1 MSTWTLTY
9 DSYIPEEEMLRES
22 LCVVGNGY
30 FATRGAAP
38 ESVAD
43 GTHYPGT
50 YVAGLFNRL
59 TDDVQGKEIR
69 NESMVNVPNWLPFTF
84 RIEDG
89 AWFDIDAV
97 EILEFRQELEIREGV
112 LKRHV
117 RFRDAQGRTTVLA
130 QRRFVH
136 IAHRHL
142 AALETTIEA
151 EDWSGTVRMRSGIDG
166 SVQNRGVARY
176 NDLSGDH
183 LDTIHAEQ
191 DEESPDTIHLLVETN
206 QSHVR
211 VATGARTRVFK
222 DGEELHPEREL
233 ITSQESVAQE
243 FDVELSEGE
252 SVSAEKIVSLFT
264 SRDKAISEPCLEAR
278 KHLRRCRRLDE
289 TLQYHVLTWDHLW
302 ERFEVSVCDHDESAQ
317 AALNLLILHLIQ
329 SISPNSIDLDV
340 GVPARGLHGEAY
352 RGHIFW
358 DEIFIF
364 PFINFRFP
372 ELTRALLQYRYRR
385 LNEARYRAYDEGL
398 HGALYPWQS
407 GSNGKEESQEYHL
420 NPENGEWIEDNSHLQ
435 RHINIAIAYNVW
447 YYYQVTGDLQFMAF
461 QGTEMMVEI
470 ARFFASLATYNRIE
484 DRYEILGV
492 MGPDEYHDGYP
503 DADKPGLDNN
513 AYTNVMAA
521 WCIRRAIEALEIVA
535 PHRHRELWDK
545 LQLDREELELWDRLS
560 RKLKI
565 PFHEDTESGTIIS
578 QFEGYGDLE
587 EFDWMGYARKYGDIQ
602 RLDRILNAEGDSTNK
617 YKLSK
622 QADVLMLFY
631 LLSEGQL
638 QELFED
644 LGYEWS
650 HDLVERNIDYYMV
663 RTSHGSTL
671 SRLVHS
677 WVLAR
682 RDPARSWEFF
692 TEALMSDITDIQGGT
707 TSEGVHLGAMAGT
720 VDLAQRGYTG
730 IEPRGDTLWFDP
742 ALPDELECVRMMLRY
757 RDMWLQ
763 VEVTHDHVQIVSD
776 VEDQGACSV
785 GLGDQT
791 HEVLPGKTLLLP
803 IKRPSE

>member
-1 MSTWTLTY
+1 MSTWTLRY
-9 DSYIPEEEMLRES
+9 EGYVPEEEMLREA

-38 ESVAD
+38 ESTAD

-59 TDDVQGKEIR
+59 TDAIEGKDIV
-69 NESMVNVPNWLPFTF
+69 NESMVNVPNWLPLTF
-84 RIEDG
+84 SIEGG
-89 AWFDIDAV
+89 AWFDIDEV
-97 EILEFRQELEIREGV
+97 EILEYAQELEIREGV

-117 RFRDAQGRTTVLA
+117 RFRDAEGRTTLLA

-142 AALETTIEA
+142 AALETTVKA
-151 EDWSGTVRMRSGIDG
+151 EDWSGTVRFRTAIDG
-166 SVQNRGVARY
+166 SVENRGVARY
-176 NDLSGDH
+176 NDLSSDH
-183 LDTIHAEQ
+183 LETIHAAG
-191 DEESPDTIHLLVETN
+191 DEASPDIIHLLAETN

-211 VATGARTRVFK
+211 ISTAARTRAFK
-222 DGEELHPEREL
+222 GDVELEPAREL
-233 ITSQESVAQE
+233 LLEEEYVAQE
-243 FDVELSEGE
+243 FDVELGQDEA
-252 SVSAEKIVSLFT
+252 VSIEKIVSLFT
-264 SRDKAISEPCLEAR
+264 SRDKAISEPCLESR
-278 KHLRRCRRLDE
+278 KHLRRCRRFDE
-289 TLQYHVLTWDHLW
+289 TLQYHILTWDHLW
-302 ERFEVSVCDHDESAQ
+302 ERFKISVCNHDDTAQ
-317 AALNLLILHLIQ
+317 MALNLHILHLLQ
-329 SISPNSIDLDV
+329 SVSPNSIDLDV

-364 PFINFRFP
+364 PFINFRLP
-372 ELTRALLQYRYRR
+372 ELTRSLLQYRYRR
-385 LNEARYRAYDEGL
+385 INEARYRAYDEGL
-398 HGALYPWQS
+398 QGALYPWQS
-407 GSNGKEESQEYHL
+407 GSNGKEESQEWHL
-420 NPENGEWIEDNSHLQ
+420 NPESGEWIEDNSHLQ

-447 YYYQVTGDLQFMAF
+447 YYYQVTGDLGFMSF

-470 ARFFASLATYNRIE
+470 ARFFASIATYDHAE
-484 DRYEILGV
+484 DRYDILGV
-492 MGPDEYHDGYP
+492 MGPDEYHDAYP
-503 DADKPGLDNN
+503 DAEKPGLDNN

-521 WCIRRAIEALEIVA
+521 WCARKAIESLEILT

-545 LQLDREELELWDRLS
+545 LALEREELELWDRLT
-560 RKLKI
+560 RRLKV
-565 PFHEDTESGTIIS
+565 PFHDDEESGRIIS

-644 LGYEWS
+644 LGYEWAD
-650 HDLVERNIDYYMV
+650 DLVERNIDYYMV

-682 RDPARSWEFF
+682 KDPARSWEFF
-692 TEALMSDITDIQGGT
+692 TEALLSDITDIQGGT

-742 ALPDELECVRMMLRY
+742 ALPDELDCVRMMIRY
-757 RDMWLQ
+757 RAMWL
-763 VEVTHDHVQIVSD
+763 D
-776 VEDQGACSV
+776 VEITHEHVKIASDLEDDGVCCV
-785 GLGDQT
+785 GLG
-791 HEVLPGKTLLLP
+791 EEMFEIEPGKTVILSLE
-803 IKRPSE
+803 KK